1 MEKYLFTDG
10 TNGVREVQSQEE
22 LQTLIA
28 SAAQPPDRAGTDGD
42 KIKIWIFNTNE
53 WIGYK
58 SFSHGST
65 LNGKH
70 KAPPPVKNSLIV
82 NAIENGTAKKPV
94 KSNGLIK
101 KLLFFV
107 VGAAGIFLIYNF
119 TKVKWE
125 KTTPLNVAAGWPAN
139 VQVMDADS
147 LIQTI
152 EETRGQP
159 LDKITKTNLR
169 IRNTWPDR
177 IALQL
182 NSDHDIST
190 AGSRYY
196 NMEFSIDNSTGYNI
210 DNAVVKLTVWKNNE
224 VSATDTFRLNNISYA
239 AAAKRTIDNVYRG
252 DSVSVSF
259 QSIKA
264 KAFNFCYSADK
275 KSNYGN
281 AADKWYCK

>member
-28 SAAQPPDRAGTDGD
+28 SAAQPD

-53 WIGYK
+53 WTGYK
-58 SFSHGST
+58 SFSNGSAI
-65 LNGKH
+65 NGKS
-70 KAPPPVKNSLIV
+70 KVPPPVKNSLVV
-82 NAIENGTAKKPV
+82 NAVENGALKKPAS
-94 KSNGLIK
+94 KNRLIK
-101 KLLFFV
+101 KLFFFV
-107 VGAAGIFLIYNF
+107 IGAAGIFLIYNF

-125 KTTPLNVAAGWPAN
+125 KTTPLNITAGWPAN
-139 VQVMDADS
+139 VPVMNADS
-147 LIQTI
+147 LILSV

-177 IALQL
+177 ITIQL
-182 NSDHDIST
+182 NSDRDIST

-239 AAAKRTIDNVYRG
+239 MAAKRTIANGYRG